1 MTVSQQQAVRKAE
14 SYLDMTAFSRSGLV
28 KQLVFEGFSAADAEY
43 AVSHIQVDWMAQA
56 AAKAKS
62 YLEMTS
68 FSRKSLIAQL
78 VFEGFT
84 QAQAEYGATA
94 AGL

>member
-1 MTVSQQQAVRKAE
+1 MKSAE
-14 SYLDMTAFSRSGLV
+14 SYLDYTAFSRSGLV

-43 AVSHIQVDWMAQA
+43 AVSHITVDWTAQA
-56 AAKAKS
+56 DASAKAYMAYS
-62 YLEMTS
+62 S

-84 QAQAEYGATA
+84 QEQAAHGATSV
-94 AGL
+94 GL